1 MSLKSIGFD
10 AMELVFFDHM
20 VRPNPTKSWAR
31 ETSFDKFMENGDCES
46 QAIIRSLKP
55 NMIFTSCQLT
65 QFYNTP
71 SLLSFVRAGAVCPGN
86 CSHAHAQPSKRRRD
100 TIFLSTPMMM
110 SKSLPNVTS
119 NAHAGSSWPGGC
131 DDLVIVIVTLRGLTK
146 SGTVLECDEM
156 RVKGQLSLY
165 WLPRAIITKSTILS
179 TVLFSQIL
187 VIVLIHLELRCVSL
201 ECVSKCTT
209 LIFFEL
215 ESTMVHTSNDD
226 VCHHKLIQLR
236 FYNPS

>member
-100 TIFLSTPMMM
+100 TIFLFTPMMM

-131 DDLVIVIVTLRGLTK
+131 DDLVIVIVTLRGQTNQACGVEARWDEGEGPTLTRLTASRYYHQFHRWISVYHSLK
-146 SGTVLECDEM
+146 
-156 RVKGQLSLY
+156 LS
-165 WLPRAIITKSTILS
+165 
-179 TVLFSQIL
+179 
-187 VIVLIHLELRCVSL
+187 H
-201 ECVSKCTT
+201 
-209 LIFFEL
+209 FEL
-215 ESTMVHTSNDD
+215 KCDILKPRYH
-226 VCHHKLIQLR
+226 CRWIA
-236 FYNPS
+236 FYHGLW